1 MENGGDGD
9 DDDDGA
15 LALLMPEV
23 PLLLILMML
32 MEALPL
38 EAGVLLMDD
47 PLLRYCMT
55 PGSCVR
61 RGTADVIISDQ
72 VTGGSR
78 GSQRPRHKSTLS
90 NCLEQATI
98 LHSQQKA
105 T

>member
-1 MENGGDGD
+1 
-9 DDDDGA
+9 
-15 LALLMPEV
+15 
-23 PLLLILMML
+23 MML

-72 VTGGSR
+72 VTAGSR
-78 GSQRPRHKSTLS
+78 GLNGLDTKVH
-90 NCLEQATI
+90 CLIVWNKRQSFI
-98 LHSQQKA
+98 RNRKPHR
-105 T
+105 